1 MPSHEQRSPFFPGG
15 RTVKKR
21 TKVLPKPWPPDHALR
36 KVEELCAILRL
47 NVTIAL
53 SVSAGT
59 FFLFELRRPVPLDLF
74 QQHGPDA
81 LNQPNAIRGHGQEL
95 LGRINPGFDKYACC
109 PRTEPTFCKRQCPV
123 GLAVSRF
130 TSGRQP
136 IRNEGSVRPRRSPA
150 AVCSRP
156 MRWKVP
162 AQTSYRAGLGDCGRF
177 QGDGPDRAQY
187 WSVQFSLSLGLAAH
201 FRTAEARAVGCSSAP
216 S

>member
-1 MPSHEQRSPFFPGG
+1 M
-15 RTVKKR
+15 
-21 TKVLPKPWPPDHALR
+21 R

-162 AQTSYRAGLGDCGRF
+162 AQQVTARGLETAVDSKAMVRIARSIGLYNSAYRLAWQHISEQQKRERSDV
-177 QGDGPDRAQY
+177 AQRLHE
-187 WSVQFSLSLGLAAH
+187 SIERQLKEGASLDVLIAS
-201 FRTAEARAVGCSSAP
+201 EALSELTK
-216 S
+216 